1 MRNHPKAPEKRR
13 ACPAGPEA
21 NRAALGLFLVFGLA
35 VSAMYF
41 AQAIPARAVRPGTG
55 HVVDATES
63 IVLAP
68 PSERGRK
75 PKVRGLDYMVPRTRP
90 ARLASSYL
98 DALRDAGL
106 LRAYSVPPDRLVFAP
121 DGRSQFL
128 PLPPLPGAPRAPEV
142 VSHGDRS
149 KPRVALTFDDGYSG
163 MKSVMDLLLELRV
176 PATFFPTG
184 GAGAGH
190 KSLILEAV
198 RRGFEIGNH
207 TYTHTLC
214 TRLPSEIIAGEITGT
229 DALVKRISGSGT
241 AAYFRPPAGVV
252 DPRVEL
258 VAAGLGYEVVLWSRD
273 TIDWSP
279 ASTPDQV
286 IARATD
292 GVRDGDII
300 LMHTQGPHT
309 LEVLPEV
316 VKRLRAAGFELTTVS
331 GILAGQ

>member
-1 MRNHPKAPEKRR
+1 MRNRLKAPEKRHTRLTGPYSVR
-13 ACPAGPEA
+13 AG
-21 NRAALGLFLVFGLA
+21 LGLFLVFGLA
-35 VSAMYF
+35 VAALHF
-41 AQAIPARAVRPGTG
+41 AQGIPARAVRPGPG
-55 HVVDATES
+55 HVVNARES
-63 IVLAP
+63 LVLVP
-68 PSERGRK
+68 PSERGKK
-75 PKVRGLDYMVPRTRP
+75 PKVRGLDYMVPRTTP

-98 DALRDAGL
+98 DGLRDAGL
-106 LRAYSVPPDRLVFAP
+106 LRAYSVPPGRVVFAP

-163 MKSVMDLLLELRV
+163 MSGVMDLLVELRV

-184 GAGAGH
+184 AADAGH
-190 KSLILEAV
+190 KSLIREAV

-214 TRLPSEIIAGEITGT
+214 TRLPSEIVAGEITGT

-292 GVRDGDII
+292 GVRGGDII

-309 LEVLPEV
+309 LQVLPEIV
-316 VKRLRAAGFELTTVS
+316 RRLRDRGFELTTVS
-331 GILAGQ
+331 GVLNGQ